1 MITNAHEFTA
11 MSSTNGRV
19 TPFNTGKVQ
28 IGLLYQPP
36 PPEMTSSEE
45 LVQAALMGWSSIHRP
60 VPLWPVPLWPV
71 TLGSVIVGILIIF
84 VAG

>member
-1 MITNAHEFTA
+1 MITNANDFI
-11 MSSTNGRV
+11 SVDRINQRL

-45 LVQAALMGWSSIHRP
+45 IIQAALLGTGSMYRP
-60 VPLWPVPLWPV
+60 APAWPVI
-71 TLGSVIVGILIIF
+71 LGSAVLACLLIYFVG
-84 VAG
+84 

>member
-1 MITNAHEFTA
+1 MITNANECI
-11 MSSTNGRV
+11 SVKRTNQCL

-45 LVQAALMGWSSIHRP
+45 LVQAALLGMGSIHNDP
-60 VPLWPVPLWPV
+60 PLWPVI
-71 TLGSVIVGILIIF
+71 LGSALLAILLITLM
-84 VAG
+84 G

>member
-1 MITNAHEFTA
+1 MIINADNYVPVRRTNQCL
-11 MSSTNGRV
+11 

-45 LVQAALMGWSSIHRP
+45 LVQAALLGVGSIHREP
-60 VPLWPVPLWPV
+60 PAWPVI
-71 TLGSVIVGILIIF
+71 LGSCFLAILLITLM
-84 VAG
+84 G

>member
-1 MITNAHEFTA
+1 MITNAHEVTSV
-11 MSSTNGRV
+11 SSTNGRV

-28 IGLLYQPP
+28 IGLLYQPK

-60 VPLWPVPLWPV
+60 VPLWPV
-71 TLGSVIVGILIIF
+71 TIGSLIVGFLIILT
-84 VAG
+84 VG

>member
-1 MITNAHEFTA
+1 MITNATDFI
-11 MSSTNGRV
+11 SVNRINQRL

-28 IGLLYQPP
+28 IGLLYQLP

-60 VPLWPVPLWPV
+60 VPLWPV
-71 TLGSVIVGILIIF
+71 TIGSLIVGFLIILT
-84 VAG
+84 VG

>member
-19 TPFNTGKVQ
+19 TPYNTGKVQ
-28 IGLLYQPP
+28 IGLLYQPKA
-36 PPEMTSSEE
+36 PEMTSSEE

-60 VPLWPVPLWPV
+60 VPLWPV
-71 TLGSVIVGILIIF
+71 TLGSLIVAFLIILT
-84 VAG
+84 VG

>member
-1 MITNAHEFTA
+1 MGKETIKR
-11 MSSTNGRV
+11 RV
-19 TPFNTGKVQ
+19 TPYNTGKVQ

-60 VPLWPVPLWPV
+60 VPLWPV
-71 TLGSVIVGILIIF
+71 TLGSLIVGILIILT
-84 VAG
+84 VG

>member
-1 MITNAHEFTA
+1 MITNANEFISA
-11 MSSTNGRV
+11 NHVDGRL

-28 IGLLYQPP
+28 IGLLYQPK

-60 VPLWPVPLWPV
+60 VPLWPV
-71 TLGSVIVGILIIF
+71 TIGSLIVGILIILT
-84 VAG
+84 VG

>member
-1 MITNAHEFTA
+1 MITNAHEFTSV
-11 MSSTNGRV
+11 SSTNGRV

-28 IGLLYQPP
+28 IGLMYQPK

-60 VPLWPVPLWPV
+60 VPLWPVTICSL
-71 TLGSVIVGILIIF
+71 VIGFLIILT
-84 VAG
+84 VG

>member
-1 MITNAHEFTA
+1 MITNANDFIPV
-11 MSSTNGRV
+11 NRIDGRL

-45 LVQAALMGWSSIHRP
+45 LVQAALLGTSSMHKP
-60 VPLWPVPLWPV
+60 ASMWPVV
-71 TLGSVIVGILIIF
+71 LGSAIVASLLIF
-84 VAG
+84 LVG

>member
-1 MITNAHEFTA
+1 MITNAHEFISA
-11 MSSTNGRV
+11 NHVDGRL

-28 IGLLYQPP
+28 IGLLYQPK

-60 VPLWPVPLWPV
+60 VPLWPV
-71 TLGSVIVGILIIF
+71 TLGSLIVGILIILT
-84 VAG
+84 VG

>member
-1 MITNAHEFTA
+1 MITNAHEFISA
-11 MSSTNGRV
+11 NRINQRL

-28 IGLLYQPP
+28 IGILYQPK

-60 VPLWPVPLWPV
+60 VPLWPV
-71 TLGSVIVGILIIF
+71 TLGSLIVGILIILT
-84 VAG
+84 VG

>member
-1 MITNAHEFTA
+1 MITKAHEFT
-11 MSSTNGRV
+11 SVSGTNGSV

-28 IGLLYQPP
+28 IGLLYQPK

-60 VPLWPVPLWPV
+60 VPLWPV
-71 TLGSVIVGILIIF
+71 TLGSVIVGILIILT
-84 VAG
+84 VG